1 MKKMRKIKILKNI
14 INHKVLKLNLV
25 NKKKLNLIILRNY
38 SQLKF
43 KKVK

>member
-1 MKKMRKIKILKNI
+1 MKKMKKIKILKNI
-14 INHKVLKLNLV
+14 INHRVLKLNLV

>member
-1 MKKMRKIKILKNI
+1 MKKMKKIKILKNI